1 MDGKEVFVMSERSEK
16 AVELFKSGYNCS
28 QAVFAA
34 YADLFGFDEDT
45 ALKVSAGLGG
55 GVGRSRE
62 VCGTVS
68 AAAMLIGMK
77 YGATDGDDTEGKK
90 LCYYKVQEFIAEFKK
105 VNPSIVCRELLGLSR
120 VKTLSRNPMS
130 VTNTITKNAPAF
142 SLLKTAHWLWKRYC
156 FKEMF

>member
-1 MDGKEVFVMSERSEK
+1 MSERSEK

-68 AAAMLIGMK
+68 AAAMLTGMK
-77 YGATDGDDTEGKK
+77 
-90 LCYYKVQEFIAEFKK
+90 
-105 VNPSIVCRELLGLSR
+105 
-120 VKTLSRNPMS
+120 
-130 VTNTITKNAPAF
+130 
-142 SLLKTAHWLWKRYC
+142 
-156 FKEMF
+156 

>member
-1 MDGKEVFVMSERSEK
+1 MSERSDK

-77 YGATDGDDTEGKK
+77 YGATDGDDSEGKK
-90 LCYYKVQEFIAEFKK
+90 LCYHKVQEYIAEFKK
-105 VNPSIVCRELLGLSR
+105 VNPSIVCRELLGLS
-120 VKTLSRNPMS
+120 KGENTNPKPDERNEHYY
-130 VTNTITKNAPAF
+130 KNAPAF
-142 SLLKTAHWLWKRYC
+142 SLLKTAHWLWKRYY

>member
-1 MDGKEVFVMSERSEK
+1 MYGKEVFVMSERSEK

-90 LCYYKVQEFIAEFKK
+90 LCYYKVQEFIAGFKK
-105 VNPSIVCRELLGLSR
+105 VNPSIVCRELLGLS
-120 VKTLSRNPMS
+120 KGENSQPKPDERNEHYY
-130 VTNTITKNAPAF
+130 K
-142 SLLKTAHWLWKRYC
+142 KRPC
-156 FKEMF
+156 VQLVEDSALALEKILF

>member
-1 MDGKEVFVMSERSEK
+1 MSERSEK

-34 YADLFGFDEDT
+34 YADMFGFDTDT

-68 AAAMLIGMK
+68 AAAMLLG
-77 YGATDGDDTEGKK
+77 
-90 LCYYKVQEFIAEFKK
+90 
-105 VNPSIVCRELLGLSR
+105 ELLGLSQGENSHPKPDER
-120 VKTLSRNPMS
+120 TEAYYKKRPCVQIVEDSALALEKILSE
-130 VTNTITKNAPAF
+130 
-142 SLLKTAHWLWKRYC
+142 
-156 FKEMF
+156 EMF

>member
-1 MDGKEVFVMSERSEK
+1 MSERSDK
-16 AVELFKSGYNCS
+16 AVRLFKSGYNCS

-34 YADLFGFDEDT
+34 YADVFGLDTDT
-45 ALKVSAGLGG
+45 ALKISAGLGG

-77 YGATDGDDTEGKK
+77 YGATDGDDSEGKK

-105 VNPSIVCRELLGLSR
+105 ENPSIVCRELLGLS
-120 VKTLSRNPMS
+120 KGENQNP
-130 VTNTITKNAPAF
+130 TPDERTQQYYK
-142 SLLKTAHWLWKRYC
+142 KRPC
-156 FKEMF
+156 VQLVEDSALALEKIIF

>member
-1 MDGKEVFVMSERSEK
+1 MSERSER
-16 AVELFKSGYNCS
+16 AVRLFKSGFNCS

-34 YADLFGFDEDT
+34 YADMFGLDEPT
-45 ALKVSAGLGG
+45 ALRISAGLGG

-77 YGATDGDDTEGKK
+77 YGATDGDDSEGKK

-105 VNPSIVCRELLGLSR
+105 VNPSIVCRELLGLADGENSHPKPDER
-120 VKTLSRNPMS
+120 TEQYYK
-130 VTNTITKNAPAF
+130 
-142 SLLKTAHWLWKRYC
+142 KRPC
-156 FKEMF
+156 AQLVEDSALALEKIFF